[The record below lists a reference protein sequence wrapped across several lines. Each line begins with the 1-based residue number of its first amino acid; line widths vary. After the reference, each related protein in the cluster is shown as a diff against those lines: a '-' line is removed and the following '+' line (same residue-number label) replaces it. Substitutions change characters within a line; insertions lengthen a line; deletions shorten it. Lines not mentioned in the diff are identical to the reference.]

1 MMDRTF
7 EHNVDAQ
14 IISSTGRSTSLI
26 NVVNSNNKNDE
37 HRARNRIAADKT
49 RQKKKQLELETRQRH
64 KEKEEQNR
72 RLKDM
77 EVKQRELINV
87 MLNEIMVKKVE
98 NFFDGENI
106 LVIKQKQATN
116 EHNDEYKRHADGQQE
131 SIIVD
136 NDFNKDEEI
145 DLQNLDFS
153 QAILPSSLIMM
164 NENNYA
170 LDTTTQYS
178 IEVEDKEEVTT
189 ATTTWPY
196 TESKNS
202 SLSID

>member
-1 MMDRTF
+1 
-7 EHNVDAQ
+7 
-14 IISSTGRSTSLI
+14 
-26 NVVNSNNKNDE
+26 
-37 HRARNRIAADKT
+37 
-49 RQKKKQLELETRQRH
+49 
-64 KEKEEQNR
+64 
-72 RLKDM
+72 
-77 EVKQRELINV
+77 

-98 NFFDGENI
+98 NFFDGENV
-106 LVIKQKQATN
+106 LMIKQKQATN

-178 IEVEDKEEVTT
+178 IEVEDKEDA
-189 ATTTWPY
+189 ATSPMLNI
-196 TESKNS
+196 ESKYQQANTGRPR
-202 SLSID
+202 LFKYRG